1 MGVWRVESDGGGDIE
16 NIIENIQQPLSIL
29 SNPTVQT
36 KTVFVLIQKWVTE
49 KAKIELTFL
58 KLHS

>member
-36 KTVFVLIQKWVTE
+36 KQ
-49 KAKIELTFL
+49 FL
-58 KLHS
+58 C

>member
-1 MGVWRVESDGGGDIE
+1 MGVWRVETDGEGDIE
-16 NIIENIQQPLSIL
+16 NIIEKHLTASVNIVKPNC
-29 SNPTVQT
+29 SN

-49 KAKIELTFL
+49 KANIELTFL